1 MSSLG
6 PSPQTDRSTKEPS
19 ATTWEMDMA
28 SATMEMVKLTRN
40 RKFMKDFGKTE
51 WDMDLERFESEII
64 GFLDTGKMINIL
76 EQSTLKFTIIEIW

>member
-28 SATMEMVKLTRN
+28 SATMEMMKQARN
-40 RKFMKDFGKTE
+40 RKFMKDFGKSE
-51 WDMDLERFESEII
+51 WDMDLEKFESEII
-64 GFLDTGKMINIL
+64 ELLVIEKMIHFYRK
-76 EQSTLKFTIIEIW
+76 SH